1 MPEPLTITSAD
12 PILAKLPFKP
22 YRAARERRMVPFLPE
37 EGQPQTRVIETRSGR
52 ILSAKRGDILI
63 SEMDTPQ
70 YVWPVDAA
78 IFEASYEVIR
88 PGVCV
93 KRAITWLAPLTEL
106 TDGDP
111 DREVTVV
118 SLEGSNTVRAGDYY
132 LARGVAGEIWAYDAK
147 KIGTI
152 MKPVK

>member
-1 MPEPLTITSAD
+1 MPEPLTITSND

-22 YRAARERRMVPFLPE
+22 YRAAMERRMVPFLPD
-37 EGQPQTRVIETRSGR
+37 EGQPQTRIIETRSGR
-52 ILSAKRGDILI
+52 VLTVKRGDFLV

-70 YVWPVDAA
+70 FVWPVDAA
-78 IFEASYEVIR
+78 IFEASYEVVR

-93 KRAITWLAPLTEL
+93 KRAISWLAPLTEL

-118 SLEGSNTVRAGDYY
+118 SLEGANTVRAGDYY

-147 KIGTI
+147 KVGII
-152 MKPVK
+152 MKPVE

>member
-1 MPEPLTITSAD
+1 MNQPLTVTSND
-12 PILAKLPFKP
+12 PILKQLSFKP
-22 YRAARERRMVPFLPE
+22 YRAAMERRMVPFLPE

-52 ILSAKRGDILI
+52 VLTVKRGDILI

-78 IFEASYEVIR
+78 IFDASYEVIR

-93 KRAITWLAPLTEL
+93 KRAITWLVPLTEL

-118 SLEGSNTVRAGDYY
+118 SLEGANTVCAGDYY